1 MAFGETRGRKRK
13 PPGILVPGDVGRA
26 VQSQI
31 KVVKTMNVVDFHQ
44 AFNKLVGLTK
54 EEVDQIAQ
62 DKSQNVFVH
71 ALANRLVACAHDWRA
86 MDPIIDRLLGPVKEK
101 KKENELSYLTDEEID
116 RELIETVKLI
126 EEEKSK
132 YDNARRVKSEV

>member
-62 DKSQNVFVH
+62 DKS
-71 ALANRLVACAHDWRA
+71 
-86 MDPIIDRLLGPVKEK
+86 
-101 KKENELSYLTDEEID
+101 
-116 RELIETVKLI
+116 
-126 EEEKSK
+126 
-132 YDNARRVKSEV
+132 